1 MFHDDVSTSGYT
13 VSNDRVFQKLEM
25 LYFTMMSVPRDT
37 QCRMI
42 ECSKNWKIFGRKRV
56 FCH

>member
-25 LYFTMMSVPRDT
+25 LCFTMMTVPRDT

-42 ECSKNWKIFGRKRV
+42 GCLKNWKCYVSR
-56 FCH
+56 